1 MPEKQWVFDTVSLSD
16 FLLSDSIG
24 LIEKRYAKRG
34 IITEAVYDELSSG
47 MAAYPQLRQINPL
60 VESNTLRLLHL
71 SAAERKRYVELVR
84 YLGKGEAS
92 CIAMAKQRA
101 MVVVTD
107 DRAARTQCTQ
117 MRISTTGTIGILKA
131 SVLDEHI
138 TAADA
143 DDILLRMSDAGFYS
157 PVRTISDIV

>member
-1 MPEKQWVFDTVSLSD
+1 MPEKKWVFDTVSLSN

-34 IITEAVYDELSSG
+34 IITEAVYDELSAG
-47 MAAYPQLRQINPL
+47 MAAYPKLRQINQL
-60 VESNTLRLLHL
+60 LESNTLRLLHL
-71 SAAERKRYVELVR
+71 SAAERKRYVELAM

-92 CIAMAKQRA
+92 CIAVAKQRA
-101 MVVVTD
+101 MVMVTD
-107 DRAARTQCTQ
+107 DRAARRRCTQ